1 MMDATRTIYFEIRIL
16 FCQDY
21 LMGEFFPLSDAS
33 SSFMS
38 QEKAQDATDATLSLL

>member
-1 MMDATRTIYFEIRIL
+1 MDATRTLYFGYEIL
-16 FCQDY
+16 FRPDY